1 MQEFWFFAIIFLNVD
16 NSVNIKT
23 RLFKLCV
30 LILDII
36 MEGTVSQIFYF
47 GPSSYFMLFRK
58 LFLQNLKNILRFLS
72 QKINQAINKK
82 SEIRFPPNGVEE

>member
-1 MQEFWFFAIIFLNVD
+1 MICLNVN

-23 RLFKLCV
+23 RLFKFCV

-36 MEGTVSQIFYF
+36 MEGTVSQNFYL

-58 LFLQNLKNILRFLS
+58 LFLQNL
-72 QKINQAINKK
+72 
-82 SEIRFPPNGVEE
+82 